1 MEAVI
6 VFLGFVVVVTITL
19 LVSVISENKRL
30 KKEKGGITIPLIEIM
45 FTVKD
50 DHPNV
55 PYSFAPI
62 AGAKDAEGSPI
73 PSTDFSQSDFVSDN
87 PAAVDVV
94 DGENGRE
101 VKIGSPNEDGSPALG
116 NLVSEISYQGKVVK
130 QIVANFTVT
139 HGDPLTIEGG
149 GATFEGLTEDPVA

>member
-1 MEAVI
+1 MLWLILAVI
-6 VFLGFVVVVTITL
+6 GLIIAYQLGKKT
-19 LVSVISENKRL
+19 
-30 KKEKGGITIPLIEIM
+30 KEKCGINIPLIKIM

-55 PYSFAPI
+55 PYAFAPI
-62 AGAKDAEGSPI
+62 DGATDAEGSPI
-73 PSTDFSQSDFVSDN
+73 PASEFSQSDFVSDA
-87 PAAVDVV
+87 PSVVDVV

-101 VKIGSPNEDGSPALG
+101 VKIGSPNADGSPALG

-139 HGDPLTIEGG
+139 HGDPINIVGG
-149 GATFEGLTEDPVA
+149 GATFDGLTEDQ